1 MKSDKVA
8 RFTSIGRPLD
18 FSFPGNLIITIFSG
32 TVFVGGTVFAL
43 VTGSALGK
51 ALLYGLG
58 SAASVFIAWA
68 VTRELDPDYGFT
80 GLVAALFAVG
90 GIYFFGLP
98 NFFLLIWFLLSTRI
112 VNRTAG
118 PTPAV
123 IDSII
128 ILLLSLYLVYSL
140 HWVIGYFTAAFFT
153 ADAIFQPK
161 NRRSFIFSCISAA
174 AGTAAVIFKLNGYT
188 HSGIIQLPHLITLG
202 VISVLFAL
210 VIFTSG
216 KISSQSDI
224 GSQQLLPLRVQ
235 AAQFLGLAFIVVLTW
250 IVHPVA
256 LSIASP
262 LWASIAA
269 AGIARPFILI
279 RTAL

>member
-32 TVFVGGTVFAL
+32 AVFVGGTVFGL
-43 VTGSALGK
+43 VTGSTLGK

-80 GLVAALFAVG
+80 GLVAALFAVV
-90 GIYFFGLP
+90 GIYFFGMP
-98 NFFLLIWFLLSTRI
+98 NFFLLFWFLLSTRI

-118 PTPAV
+118 PKPTV

-128 ILLLSLYLVYSL
+128 ILLLSLYCVYSL
-140 HWVIGYFTAAFFT
+140 HWVIGYFAAAFFA
-153 ADAIFQPK
+153 ADAVFEPK
-161 NRRSFIFSCISAA
+161 NRRSFIFSGISAA
-174 AGTAAVIFKLNGYT
+174 AGTAGVIIRINGSSN
-188 HSGIIQLPHLITLG
+188 SGVIQLPYLITLG

-216 KISSQSDI
+216 KINSQSDI
-224 GSQQLLPLRVQ
+224 GGEPLHPLRVQ
-235 AAQFLGLAFIVVLTW
+235 AAQFLGLAFVVVITW

-262 LWASIAA
+262 LWAALAA
-269 AGIARPFILI
+269 AGISRPVILI
-279 RTAL
+279 RTVL